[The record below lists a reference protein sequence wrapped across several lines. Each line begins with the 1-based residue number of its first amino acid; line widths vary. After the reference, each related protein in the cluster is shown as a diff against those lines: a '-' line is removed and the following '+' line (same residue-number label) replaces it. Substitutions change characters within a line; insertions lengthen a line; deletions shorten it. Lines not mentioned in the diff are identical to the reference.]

1 RYRYFAD
8 IARLE
13 WAIHLAWFAAD
24 VTAFTPLQW
33 NETRD
38 VLLDARLAIHPACE
52 AITSPYAIADI
63 WLAHQPDGVF
73 PQNIDVKTQLIVVRP
88 LWRPAIIAHTEAAHA
103 AFVALMQGSTLGEA
117 LDTAFALD
125 PTFDFASQWQTW
137 ISAAAITGIA
147 SAT

>member
-1 RYRYFAD
+1 
-8 IARLE
+8 
-13 WAIHLAWFAAD
+13 

-38 VLLDARLAIHPACE
+38 VLLEARLAIHPAC
-52 AITSPYAIADI
+52 AVITSPYAIADI

-73 PQNIDVKTQLIVVRP
+73 PENIDVATRLVVVRP

-103 AFVALMQGSTLGEA
+103 AFVALTHGSTLAEA
-117 LDTAFALD
+117 LDAAFALD
-125 PTFDFASQWQTW
+125 PTFDFASQWQAW

-147 SAT
+147 SET